1 MWEGL
6 SDRSFT
12 GENSTF
18 EDIDRSKDIHEN
30 DKKALHKTI
39 QQNMNDL
46 LNIVIKELWFF
57 DWLQLHGETI

>member
-39 QQNMNDL
+39 QQNMNEIGEYTTNDL
-46 LNIVIKELWFF
+46 LNILSY
-57 DWLQLHGETI
+57 